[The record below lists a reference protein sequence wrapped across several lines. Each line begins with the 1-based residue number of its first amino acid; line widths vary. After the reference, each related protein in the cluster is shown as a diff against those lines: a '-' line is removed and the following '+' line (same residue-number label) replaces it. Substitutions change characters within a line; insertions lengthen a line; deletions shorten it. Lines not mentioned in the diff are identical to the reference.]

1 VSDLIIDDNAVEHIR
16 KHIEKENTEAV
27 RLFIGGGG
35 CCERLEIAFV
45 EKALAGDV
53 TYERD
58 GVKLHV
64 EKALVD
70 NTSAIEIKYDEQ
82 RGLLINLLE

>member
-1 VSDLIIDDNAVEHIR
+1 MSDLIIDDNAVEHIR
-16 KHIEKENTEAV
+16 KYIEEENAEAV

-35 CCERLEIAFV
+35 CCERFEIAFV
-45 EKALAGDV
+45 KNALACDV
-53 TYERD
+53 TYERN

-70 NTSAIEIKYDEQ
+70 NTSAIEIKYDEH
-82 RGLLINLLE
+82 RGLLINLL

>member
-1 VSDLIIDDNAVEHIR
+1 MSDLIIDDNAVEHIR
-16 KHIEKENTEAV
+16 KYIEKENAEAV

-35 CCERLEIAFV
+35 CCEQFEIAFV

-58 GVKLHV
+58 EVKLHV

-70 NTSAIEIKYDEQ
+70 NTSAIEIKYDEH
-82 RGLLINLLE
+82 RGLLINLL

>member
-16 KHIEKENTEAV
+16 KYIEEENAEAV
-27 RLFIGGGG
+27 RLFIAGGG
-35 CCERLEIAFV
+35 CCERFEIAFV
-45 EKALAGDV
+45 KKALAGDV
-53 TYERD
+53 TYEQN

-70 NTSAIEIKYDEQ
+70 NTSAIEIKYDEH
-82 RGLLINLLE
+82 RGLLINLI